1 VKADDLIDAL
11 IAKAESEIASRDLE
25 RDALARRRDA
35 TAIAI
40 GALRYFLLKF
50 GRTKIITFDMEEALA
65 FVGETGP
72 YIQNGVVRA
81 RNIFAKLVAEGQDLA
96 ALREKALGL
105 DLGAL
110 LDGEEGDEVW
120 TLLLLIARSEEA
132 MELAVRSVEVA
143 PLAKHAFAV
152 AQAFH
157 SYYQKPRYSIL
168 HAESEDLRAFRA
180 LVVDTF
186 VRQMEALLGVLG
198 IPIPDRM

>member
-1 VKADDLIDAL
+1 
-11 IAKAESEIASRDLE
+11 
-25 RDALARRRDA
+25 
-35 TAIAI
+35 
-40 GALRYFLLKF
+40 
-50 GRTKIITFDMEEALA
+50 MEEALA

-81 RNIFAKLVAEGQDLA
+81 RNIFAKLVADGQDPA
-96 ALREKALGL
+96 RLREQALGL
-105 DLGAL
+105 DLAAL

-132 MELAVRSVEVA
+132 MELAVRSEEVA

-168 HAESEDLRAFRA
+168 HAESGDLRAFRA

-186 VRQMEALLGVLG
+186 IRQMEALLGVLG